1 MGTLRSAFEGGV
13 SGMPKPEFTLRTIF
27 TSIVVTVALLA
38 LAVTASVLLL
48 TEYLSRSSAQLAN
61 SVENVR
67 AAEETQIAL
76 LLHEHA
82 TDRAG
87 AARYESEMLDNLAAM
102 QRSAPPG
109 KAARRVQ
116 EATQLVSS
124 YIAAAGSGV
133 RSPDLTKQHGAAYR
147 VLDEISDINVNDA
160 QQARDTAARWDR
172 YLHDA
177 SLTITALVLLLA
189 IWLVWWMRT
198 QAFQPLFALSEAM
211 QRFGRGEREAR
222 AIESGPAEL
231 RDMVVRFNEMA
242 SLLSAQREAQ
252 IAFLGG
258 VAHDLRN
265 PLSALSTSVALIP
278 PGEPLPPEPRIR
290 RTLELVRRQLT
301 KLERMI
307 NDFMD
312 MTKIDS
318 GTLELH
324 TSRHDL
330 RGLVQEVVQ
339 LFEASGPGH
348 RIELSLP
355 EEPLVVECDS
365 LRVEQI
371 VSNLMSNA
379 IKYSPSASKVE
390 IKLFRDTSEAV
401 IAVRDYGI
409 GISEQDLE
417 HLFEPFRRSRLSE
430 ETIPGAGLGLYVVRR
445 LIDAHGG
452 RIEVDSVPGRGA
464 KFYVRLPLQPAQ
476 PVPGE
481 LRAQS
486 GVC

>member
-1 MGTLRSAFEGGV
+1 
-13 SGMPKPEFTLRTIF
+13 MPKPEFTLRTLF

-38 LAVTASVLLL
+38 LAVTASVLGL

-61 SVENVR
+61 AVENVR

-82 TDRAG
+82 SDRASAG
-87 AARYESEMLDNLAAM
+87 RYEREMLDNLAVM
-102 QRSAPPG
+102 ERSALPG
-109 KAARRVQ
+109 AAARRVQ
-116 EATQLVSS
+116 EATQLVRS
-124 YIAAAGSGV
+124 YISTAGSGG
-133 RSPDLTKQHGAAYR
+133 RSPELTQQHMAAYR
-147 VLDEISDINVNDA
+147 VLDEISDINVSDA

-172 YLHDA
+172 RLHDA
-177 SLTITALVLLLA
+177 SLSITALVLLLA
-189 IWLVWWMRT
+189 IWLLWWMRT
-198 QAFQPLFALSEAM
+198 QAFQPLFALAEAM
-211 QRFGRGEREAR
+211 QRFGRGERDVR

-242 SLLSAQREAQ
+242 RTLSAQREAQ

-290 RTLELVRRQLT
+290 RTLDLVRRQLT

-324 TSRHDL
+324 TARHDL

-339 LFEASGPGH
+339 LFEATGPGH
-348 RIELSLP
+348 RLELSLP
-355 EEPLVVECDS
+355 DQALVVECDP

-371 VSNLMSNA
+371 LSNLMSNA

-390 IKLFRDTSEAV
+390 ISLFRDADEAV
-401 IAVRDYGI
+401 IAVRDHGI
-409 GISEQDLE
+409 GIAEQDLA
-417 HLFEPFRRSRLSE
+417 HLFEPFRRSRLAE

-445 LIDAHGG
+445 LIDAHKG
-452 RIEVDSVPGRGA
+452 RIEVDSSPGRGA

-476 PVPGE
+476 PAPVE
-481 LRAQS
+481 LREQR

>member
-1 MGTLRSAFEGGV
+1 
-13 SGMPKPEFTLRTIF
+13 MPKPEFTLRTIF
-27 TSIVVTVALLA
+27 TAIVVTVALLA
-38 LAVTASVLLL
+38 LAVTTSVLLL

-61 SVENVR
+61 AVENVR

-76 LLHEHA
+76 LLHDHA
-82 TDRAG
+82 ADPDSAT
-87 AARYESEMLDNLAAM
+87 RYENEMLGNLAAM

-109 KAARRVQ
+109 EAARRVQ
-116 EATQLVSS
+116 EATQLVNS
-124 YIAAAGSGV
+124 YIATARSGV
-133 RSPDLTKQHGAAYR
+133 RSPELVKQHGTAYR
-147 VLDEISDINVNDA
+147 VLDEISDTNVNDA
-160 QQARDTAARWDR
+160 QLARDTAARWDR
-172 YLHDA
+172 LLHDA
-177 SLTITALVLLLA
+177 SLAITALVLVLA
-189 IWLVWWMRT
+189 IWLVWWMRN

-211 QRFGRGEREAR
+211 QRFSRGERDVR
-222 AIESGPAEL
+222 AVESGPAEV
-231 RDMVVRFNEMA
+231 RDMAVRFNEMA
-242 SLLSAQREAQ
+242 RTLSARREAQ

-265 PLSALSTSVALIP
+265 PLSALSTSVQLIP

-290 RTLELVRRQLT
+290 RTLDLVRRQLT

-318 GTLELH
+318 GTLELQ
-324 TSRHDL
+324 TARHDL

-339 LFEASGPGH
+339 LFEATQPGH
-348 RIELSLP
+348 RLELSLP
-355 EEPLVVECDS
+355 DEPLMVDCDS

-371 VSNLMSNA
+371 VSNIMSNA

-390 IKLFRDTSEAV
+390 IRLFRDADEAV

-409 GISEQDLE
+409 GISEHDLE

-464 KFYVRLPLQPAQ
+464 KFYVRLPLQRAQ
-476 PVPGE
+476 PAPGE
-481 LRAQS
+481 VRAQPGMLS
-486 GVC
+486 

>member
-1 MGTLRSAFEGGV
+1 
-13 SGMPKPEFTLRTIF
+13 MPKPELTLRTIF
-27 TSIVVTVALLA
+27 TSIVVVVALLA
-38 LAVTASVLLL
+38 LGVTASVLLL
-48 TEYLSRSSAQLAN
+48 TEYLSRSSAQLADA
-61 SVENVR
+61 VENVR

-82 TDRAG
+82 TDRAS
-87 AARYESEMLDNLAAM
+87 AERYEREMLNNLDVL
-102 QRSAPPG
+102 QRSALPG
-109 KAARRVQ
+109 AAARRVQ
-116 EATQLVSS
+116 EATELVRS
-124 YIAAAGSGV
+124 YIAAAGRGGP
-133 RSPDLTKQHGAAYR
+133 SPELTKQHGAAYR

-160 QQARDTAARWDR
+160 QVARDTAARWDR
-172 YLHDA
+172 RLHDA
-177 SLTITALVLLLA
+177 SLSITALVLVFA
-189 IWLVWWMRT
+189 IWLLWWMRT
-198 QAFQPLFALSEAM
+198 QAFQPVFALADAM
-211 QRFGRGEREAR
+211 QRFGRGEREVR
-222 AIESGPAEL
+222 ALESGPAEL
-231 RDMVVRFNEMA
+231 REMVVRFNEMA
-242 SLLSAQREAQ
+242 RTLSAQREAQ

-324 TSRHDL
+324 TGRHDL
-330 RGLVQEVVQ
+330 RALVQEVVQ
-339 LFEASGPGH
+339 LFEATAPGH
-348 RIELSLP
+348 RLELSLP
-355 EEPLVVECDS
+355 DDALVVECDP

-371 VSNLMSNA
+371 LSNLMSNA

-390 IKLFRDTSEAV
+390 VSLFRDGDEVV
-401 IAVRDYGI
+401 IAVRDHGI
-409 GISEQDLE
+409 GIAEQDLE
-417 HLFEPFRRSRLSE
+417 HLFEPFRRSRLAE

-464 KFYVRLPLQPAQ
+464 KFDVRLPLP
-476 PVPGE
+476 PGQAAPLE
-481 LRAQS
+481 LRAQP